1 MNYNN
6 INLNLTDECPRLHDM
21 IPFENIDLFPSYHDI
36 AILNDQIAKLTIDLN
51 TQSLRIEVEKTKRQK
66 LNIIL
71 KRIRHEKT
79 LPDHSLMGIRNDIN
93 VITEQLGAVRNMY
106 ESELARIG
114 LTTYRCFTRLHQ
126 ILITTVPR
134 IPMPEAEYND
144 VSQLLHELLRNIE
157 QLRSP
162 YDHSLSTSV

>member
-1 MNYNN
+1 MPELIPLEN
-6 INLNLTDECPRLHDM
+6 IN
-21 IPFENIDLFPSYHDI
+21 LFPSYHDI
-36 AILNDQIAKLTIDLN
+36 ATLSDQIAKLSIDLY

-66 LNIIL
+66 LSIIV
-71 KRIRHEKT
+71 KRIKHEKT
-79 LPDHSLMGIRNDIN
+79 PPDPSLMGIRNDIY

-114 LTTYRCFTRLHQ
+114 LTTYRCFARLHQ
-126 ILITTVPR
+126 ILIATVPR
-134 IPMPEAEYND
+134 IPMPETEHND
-144 VSQLLHELLRNIE
+144 VSQFFQEYLRNIE